1 MNLCFVLVKYLLGEW
16 YLNFGAGWVARNLTD
31 FGFSFQNEGGGG
43 GLFHKPRSLLR
54 NSGSNILSFGS
65 EGDERKLR
73 IEERM
78 RIKGGTRGMM
88 KWMGKECGE

>member
-1 MNLCFVLVKYLLGEW
+1 MFLIERHMNLYSTGVKYLLGEW

-43 GLFHKPRSLLR
+43 TVL
-54 NSGSNILSFGS
+54 SNILSFGS
-65 EGDERKLR
+65 EEDERKLR
-73 IEERM
+73 REERM

-88 KWMGKECGE
+88 KWMGRECVE